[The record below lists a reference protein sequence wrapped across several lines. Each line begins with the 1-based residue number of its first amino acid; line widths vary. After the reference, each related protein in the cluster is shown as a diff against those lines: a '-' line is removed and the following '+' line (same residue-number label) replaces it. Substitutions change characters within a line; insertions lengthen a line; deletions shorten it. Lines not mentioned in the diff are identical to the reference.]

1 MPGTKFEAVIFD
13 LDGLMIDTERIA
25 SDAWLR
31 ASSEMGYPLT
41 EHVVHEMIGRT
52 GPDSDAILRRNLGEE
67 VALDELKALRLS
79 YTDDHIINV
88 GIPLKPGL
96 LELLD
101 FLDGRG
107 IRKAVATSSTRERAA
122 MKLKRTGLF
131 ERFRVVVSGD
141 DVHRGKPAPD
151 IYLETAGRLDVSANG
166 CLVLEDSDA
175 GARSAHAAGMSV
187 IIVPD
192 LKPPGADVVAFALHV
207 EQSLS
212 DVLHV
217 LPQII

>member
-31 ASSEMGYPLT
+31 ASAEMGYPLT
-41 EHVVHEMIGRT
+41 ENVVHEMIGRT
-52 GPDSDAILRRNLGEE
+52 GPDSDAILRKNLGEE

-79 YTDDHIINV
+79 YTDDHIANI

-101 FLDGRG
+101 FLDGRE
-107 IRKAVATSSTRERAA
+107 IQKAVATSSTRERAA
-122 MKLKRTGLF
+122 MKLQRTGLF
-131 ERFRVVVSGD
+131 DHFPVIVSGD

-151 IYLETAGRLDVSANG
+151 IYLAASDRLRVAAHR

-175 GARSAHAAGMSV
+175 GARSAHAAGMQV

-192 LKPPGADVVAFALHV
+192 LKPPAADVVALALRV

-212 DVLHV
+212 GVLRF

>member
-1 MPGTKFEAVIFD
+1 MLRQKFEAVIFD

-25 SDAWLR
+25 SAAWLR

-41 EHVVHEMIGRT
+41 ENVVHEMIGRT
-52 GPDSDAILRRNLGEE
+52 GPDSDAILRKNLGEE

-79 YTDDHIINV
+79 YTDDHIANI

-101 FLDGRG
+101 FLDGRK
-107 IRKAVATSSTRERAA
+107 IRKAVATSSMQERAA

-131 ERFRVVVSGD
+131 ERFPVVISGD

-151 IYLETAGRLDVSANG
+151 IYLETAVQLGVSANR

-175 GARSAHAAGMSV
+175 GARSAHAAGMMV

-192 LKPPGADVVAFALHV
+192 LKPPAADVVSLALRV

-212 DVLHV
+212 DVLRF